1 MSMRVWVRPLG
12 TTLGVAAAAAAAQLG
27 IAYGIA
33 ILLWAKDFSDPGQG
47 AWAGNLTWVC
57 WLAAT
62 SVVMGVVIGPRVA
75 PAGLPR
81 SLVAQLATVVTA
93 AVGALVTV
101 PLVGIPARYAVA
113 AGDDSPATT
122 AVRIALVGVV
132 LGAVVAVGVLLGRP
146 LEWNT
151 LATTGLLWLLALG
164 SVLVS
169 LGRGE
174 PPDTARLAVWS
185 FADQPGWFA
194 VMGPMLTGALLLGA
208 GLALLA
214 KREGHNRV
222 AVAVCGAPGPL
233 VVAVAYLVAG
243 PGSRPETGEQFL
255 PYLAAPYAVLTGL
268 LGSLLVAAIERP
280 VPDEETESE
289 PDLATSE
296 RATPVAAIGPG
307 PSGSVDSD
315 AVGSLDTDSADHVG
329 VAGSAAGSAGA
340 LEAGSAPGGYSYAL
354 DNQPYS
360 DDLRMSDRYGY
371 GSGSGYGSGYS
382 SGYGSGSGY
391 GLGSGYE
398 SGSGS
403 GYASGLGYGSGSAS
417 GTGSGSGSGST
428 DLSVPVP
435 GWRTESP
442 QGSGE
447 SETATRA
454 PADSTPEPAGTSL
467 PAWAQ
472 GSVTDSSEASAKGS
486 KSSASGA
493 KGSTEDADDASE
505 GSKASK
511 DSKAKGSKASK
522 SSKGSSKARSKGS
535 AKDRSKDS
543 DDSGGTDD
551 ESGSPAEGQAEWDED
566 AEWLAQIRGEDRPR
580 TFTPAPEPPAP
591 RRRKWSLFGDDAA
604 DEEESAGDQR

>member
-1 MSMRVWVRPLG
+1 VPTGVFRRGWPVSATARNLPAMSMRVWVKPLG

-33 ILLWAKDFSDPGQG
+33 ILLWAKDFNDPGQG
-47 AWAGNLTWVC
+47 AWAANLTWVC

-62 SVVMGVVIGPRVA
+62 SVVLGVVIGPRVA
-75 PAGLPR
+75 SAGLPR
-81 SLVAQLATVVTA
+81 SLVAQFATVVTA

-122 AVRIALVGVV
+122 AIRIALVGVL

-174 PPDTARLAVWS
+174 PPDTARLAVWN

-194 VMGPMLTGALLLGA
+194 VIAPMLTGALLLGV

-280 VPDEETESE
+280 EPEDEATESE
-289 PDLATSE
+289 P
-296 RATPVAAIGPG
+296 ATPVAAIGPG
-307 PSGSVDSD
+307 PAASDDVDSD
-315 AVGSLDTDSADHVG
+315 D
-329 VAGSAAGSAGA
+329 AGSAGA
-340 LEAGSAPGGYSYAL
+340 EPIGAEPVEAASAAVGDQA
-354 DNQPYS
+354 YS
-360 DDLRMSDRYGY
+360 DDLATSDRYGYQPGSGYGSGSGLGSSTGYGSGLGSGSGYGYGPGSGYESSSGYGSSTGY
-371 GSGSGYGSGYS
+371 GSGSGYGSTDLS
-382 SGYGSGSGY
+382 
-391 GLGSGYE
+391 L
-398 SGSGS
+398 
-403 GYASGLGYGSGSAS
+403 SAS
-417 GTGSGSGSGST
+417 GWTRE
-428 DLSVPVP
+428 LSP
-435 GWRTESP
+435 GA
-442 QGSGE
+442 GE
-447 SETATRA
+447 AGTTTRE
-454 PADSTPEPAGTSL
+454 PADSPPAGSSL
-467 PAWAQ
+467 PAWA
-472 GSVTDSSEASAKGS
+472 KGS
-486 KSSASGA
+486 SSDGTTSGS
-493 KGSTEDADDASE
+493 KESE
-505 GSKASK
+505 GSSENLPAV
-511 DSKAKGSKASK
+511 
-522 SSKGSSKARSKGS
+522 RSKGLP
-535 AKDRSKDS
+535 AVRSPATSPEDS
-543 DDSGGTDD
+543 DDSDGTDD
-551 ESGSPAEGQAEWDED
+551 ETGSPAEEREEWDED
-566 AEWLAQIRGEDRPR
+566 AEWLAQIRGDDRPR

-591 RRRKWSLFGDDAA
+591 RRRKWSLFSDDTT
-604 DEEESAGDQR
+604 DEEESAPDPK